1 MFEPLSSSGEKAQ
14 LCVLIW
20 FQILET
26 MVIGVDGVNNITNQ
40 ATRGCIG
47 KSHNQE
53 ILQNK
58 KATELNQ
65 FLSLHS

>member
-1 MFEPLSSSGEKAQ
+1 MFELLSLGGEKAQ
-14 LCVLIW
+14 LCILIW

-26 MVIGVDGVNNITNQ
+26 MVTGVDGVNDITEQ

-58 KATELNQ
+58 KATELNR